1 MDKALQPRE
10 TYKSQLGTVMSI
22 AGLSIGLG
30 NVWRFPYLVGEYG
43 GGTFVVAYLI
53 CILFVVAPLAIVEAG
68 FGAGIK
74 KGLMN
79 GYEKVFKN
87 KTLGTIFGGAGSLVY
102 FSMNF
107 FYLLIMASVLCFIFG
122 SATSAWDSMPA
133 EQMYSHYYDNKI
145 LMTIVL
151 IAVILLVSFVV
162 YRGVASGIEAVS
174 KIMVPMIFVFFVITI
189 VATLFL
195 VPNIVEGYNYY
206 LNPDFTQFKN
216 PDLWTAAM
224 GQALFSVGVGPGC
237 LYVYGSRIKKKGDVT
252 LTVITISAMVTV
264 VGLLAGMTIIPACI
278 ALGLNPESG
287 ATLIFNVLPAIFSM
301 LPGGTILGVLVFL
314 AIFFAGITSAIAQL
328 EVAVTTFSDRFNW
341 TRGVTVIGAT
351 IITLAIAIPGVYID
365 SFLQFWSDF
374 SGNYGFIVTAAIG
387 AVCFV
392 WIYGVKRIRNDYI
405 NPVSDIKLGSWFD
418 PYVKFIAAPI
428 MVIIMIFN
436 FYSSIVG

>member
-1 MDKALQPRE
+1 MDKSIQPRE
-10 TYKSQLGTVMSI
+10 TYKSQFGTVMSI

-43 GGTFVVAYLI
+43 GGAFVVAYLI
-53 CILFVVAPLAIVEAG
+53 CVVFVVAPLAIVETG

-74 KGLMN
+74 KGLMD

-87 KTLGTIFGGAGSLVY
+87 KTLGAVFGGAGSLIY

-107 FYLLIMASVLCFIFG
+107 FYLLIMASVICFIYG
-122 SATSAWDSMPA
+122 SVTSAWDTTA
-133 EQMYSHYYDNKI
+133 ADQLYNHYYDNKI
-145 LMTIVL
+145 LMTVLL

-162 YRGVASGIEAVS
+162 YKGVASGIEAVS
-174 KIMVPMIFVFFVITI
+174 KIMVPMIFVFFLITI
-189 VATLFL
+189 VASIFL
-195 VPNIVEGYNYY
+195 VPNIAEGYNYY
-206 LNPDFTQFKN
+206 MNPDFSQFKN
-216 PDLWTAAM
+216 PQLWIAAM

-237 LYVYGSRIKKKGDVT
+237 LYVYGSRIKKKGDIT
-252 LTVITISAMVTV
+252 LTVVTISAMVTC

-287 ATLIFNVLPAIFSM
+287 ATLIFNVLPAVFSM
-301 LPGGTILGVLVFL
+301 IPGGAILGTLVFV

-328 EVAVTTFSDRFNW
+328 EVAVTTFSDRFKW

-351 IITLAIAIPGVYID
+351 VITLAVAIPGVYID

-374 SGNYGFIVTAAIG
+374 AGNYGFIVTAGIG

-392 WIYGVKRIRNDYI
+392 WIYGVRKIRNDYI
-405 NPVSDIKLGSWFD
+405 NPVSDLKLGGWFD
-418 PYVKFIAAPI
+418 PYVRFIATPI
-428 MVIIMIFN
+428 MLIIMLNSIFP
-436 FYSSIVG
+436 FI